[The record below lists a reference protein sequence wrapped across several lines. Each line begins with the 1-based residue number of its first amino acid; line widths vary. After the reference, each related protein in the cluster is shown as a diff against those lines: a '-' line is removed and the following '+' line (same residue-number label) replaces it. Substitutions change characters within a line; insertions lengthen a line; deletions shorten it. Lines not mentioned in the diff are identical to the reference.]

1 MNEELN
7 TIWKLYSESKHNA
20 TDNLIKE
27 GSDYDLY
34 HKTFTDAVKTAV
46 DIAKKRGYEVNEDD
60 WFNKVSTGPRKPVEG
75 DTNKYHIELLKDG
88 KPAKKMLHFQVYGMK
103 NSYELNV
110 YVESKHDSEKNDD
123 IWQVYAES
131 RSTDVITEARGALL
145 DTYPEDDYTVYER
158 VRSLEEARGFVS
170 TFFSDKRMSR
180 DLRREFNKLLKAD
193 FYRWTDGKTHED
205 GIDPNEYEAI
215 DNYLS
220 KINRDM
226 RLKDKE
232 NYFSFGYPLVTTKGD
247 FNVDVTYVIPKASA
261 EGNIDFN
268 TINRKEWY
276 SAIEEWV
283 NNIEP
288 LYIIGI
294 KDPKKVAETESNLD
308 DY

>member
-1 MNEELN
+1 MNEELT
-7 TIWKLYSESKHNA
+7 TIWKLYSESKHTA
-20 TDNLIKE
+20 TDNLI
-27 GSDYDLY
+27 
-34 HKTFTDAVKTAV
+34 
-46 DIAKKRGYEVNEDD
+46 RN
-60 WFNKVSTGPRKPVEG
+60 
-75 DTNKYHIELLKDG
+75 
-88 KPAKKMLHFQVYGMK
+88 
-103 NSYELNV
+103 
-110 YVESKHDSEKNDD
+110 DSETIDN

-170 TFFSDKRMSR
+170 NFFSDKRMSK
-180 DLRREFNKLLKAD
+180 DLRREFNELLKAD

-215 DNYLS
+215 ENYLS
-220 KINRDM
+220 KIGGARGDM

-261 EGNIDFN
+261 EGGIDFN
-268 TINRKEWY
+268 EINRKNWY